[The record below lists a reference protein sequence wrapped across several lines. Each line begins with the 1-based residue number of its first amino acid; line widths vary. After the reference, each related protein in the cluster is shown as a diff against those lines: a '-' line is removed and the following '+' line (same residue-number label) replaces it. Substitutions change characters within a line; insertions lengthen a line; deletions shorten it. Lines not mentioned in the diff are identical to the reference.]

1 MLSEALLL
9 LLATA
14 FGVSFITNATP
25 FFGASYTLIATAEL
39 ISSGY
44 TFRTFALLVLVTGLG
59 ATLAKTVVYSGAL
72 GFRRQL
78 RKNKNVR
85 LFQEWFQN
93 RSFSVALFVTALTP
107 VLPLDDYMY
116 IGAGANKS
124 RLASMLGV
132 TLPAKVT
139 KSAIEMFLE
148 YSGVLGLSA
157 LTRKSFGLSGVQFP
171 LILSILFIGLGIF
184 LFKLDWESLLKR
196 VGVVTQNHPKLG
208 TS

>member
-93 RSFSVALFVTALTP
+93 RSFSIALFVTALTP

>member
-1 MLSEALLL
+1 MLPTEALLV

-39 ISSGY
+39 ISSDDNV
-44 TFRTFALLVLVTGLG
+44 RTFALLVLVTGLG
-59 ATLAKTVVYSGAL
+59 ATLAKIVVYSGAL
-72 GFRRQL
+72 GFRKQL
-78 RKNKNVR
+78 TKNKNVG

-93 RSFSVALFVTALTP
+93 RSFFVALFVTALIP

-124 RLASMLGV
+124 HLASMLGV
-132 TLPAKVT
+132 TLPAKVA
-139 KSAIEMFLE
+139 KSAIEIFLE
-148 YSGVLGLSA
+148 SSGILGLSA
-157 LTRKSFGLSGVQFP
+157 LTRKSFGLSGVQFS
-171 LILSILFIGLGIF
+171 LLLSILFIGLGIF

-196 VGVVTQNHPKLG
+196 LNVITTEQNV
-208 TS
+208 